1 MHFGGFWYV
10 LENLRTSENI
20 SLRSVNIATKF
31 ERERERERE
40 ISSLLLKHIYLK
52 NSDKS

>member
-31 ERERERERE
+31 ERERERDKLFTIET
-40 ISSLLLKHIYLK
+40 HILEK
-52 NSDKS
+52 